1 MWALLPLIF
10 VLLDAIYITPQLA
23 WFQSI
28 YHDIQKSP
36 LKVRYSGAVVCYLL
50 LSVVLYTF
58 ILRPKRSLQ
67 EAFLL
72 GICVYGIYDAT
83 SYALLKDYPLSLA
96 CIDTLW
102 GGILFVMVTYV
113 YRLIQQE

>member
-1 MWALLPLIF
+1 MWVLLPLIF
-10 VLLDAIYITPQLA
+10 MFFDAIYITPQLT
-23 WFQSI
+23 WFQSV
-28 YHDIQKSP
+28 YHHIQKSP
-36 LKVRYSGAVVCYLL
+36 LNIRYPSALACYLL

-72 GICVYGIYDAT
+72 GICVYGVYDAT
-83 SYALLKDYPLSLA
+83 TYALLKEYPLSMALM
-96 CIDTLW
+96 DTLW

-113 YRLIQQE
+113 YRLIPQ